1 MSTLLE
7 SYIAHE
13 MIASLSLFLPL
24 SAASL
29 NWDQALNLLE
39 TYLRGS
45 WRSHTGVS
53 PVLPSLGPFRLAGS
67 FLPFSGNPPGGGG
80 AVS

>member
-13 MIASLSLFLPL
+13 MITSLSLFLPL

-53 PVLPSLGPFRLAGS
+53 PVLPSLGPLQIGWELSS
-67 FLPFSGNPPGGGG
+67 FLR
-80 AVS
+80 